1 MNFFVLILI
10 ALSLAMDAFAV
21 SVSNGIAI
29 KDLKPK
35 HGIKTGLYF
44 GFFQFAMPLIGWAL
58 GTSFSNAI
66 SSVDHWV
73 AFILLG
79 AIGGK
84 MIWDACHDDSCGKQ
98 TPRTAKEVL
107 TARLL
112 TVQAI
117 ATSIDAL
124 VVGVSFAML
133 QVNVWFACTI
143 IGVIAFLLSFLGS
156 LLGKKIGCLFRQK
169 AAIAG
174 GIILI
179 GIGLKI
185 LLEHLFAQA

>member
-1 MNFFVLILI
+1 MNFFVILLI

-29 KDLKPK
+29 KNLKTK
-35 HGIKTGLYF
+35 HAVKTGLYF

-66 SSVDHWV
+66 SSIDHWV
-73 AFILLG
+73 AFVLLG

-84 MIWDACHDDSCGKQ
+84 MVWDACHNDPCDKQ
-98 TPRTAKEVL
+98 KNRSAQEVL
-107 TARLL
+107 TAKLL
-112 TVQAI
+112 VVQAI

-133 QVNVWFACTI
+133 QVNIWGACTI
-143 IGVIAFLLSFLGS
+143 IGIVAFLLSFFGS
-156 LLGKKIGCLFRQK
+156 LLGKKIGCFFQQK

-185 LLEHLFAQA
+185 LLEHLFT